1 MRKLKIAVIGSGISG
16 LATSW
21 KLSKSC
27 DVELYEKNNYFG
39 GHANT
44 QIVKLRDEKQ
54 FYVDT
59 GFIVFN
65 EINYPNLCHLFRN
78 LGVETYSSD
87 MSFAASINDGNVEY
101 SGSSLLNMF
110 AQKKNIFNPKF
121 LKMVYEIIKFYRT
134 VEKDAKIYTEHTL
147 KDYLEEK
154 SYSEYFKYYHI
165 FPMASSIWSSSINE
179 ISNFPFT
186 QFVNFFSNHG
196 LLNLVNRPKW
206 RTVIEGSQTYVKKII
221 DSPNLKSFKNAN
233 VKVIK
238 CNNNGVDLK
247 INKKLK
253 RFDHVVVAVHSDQV
267 INLVSCLG
275 DEQKKLFRK
284 IKYSANKVYLH
295 TDNQFMPKR
304 KSVWASWNY
313 IQGKEHKK
321 KLSVTYWMNKLQKLD
336 TRKNI
341 FVTLNPEKP
350 PLRSKLIKKIL
361 YKHPLFDLNTFK
373 TQKRIKKIQ
382 GMKRIWFCGAY
393 LGYGFHEDG
402 IKSGLSVANKI
413 LEKKIWS
420 K

>member
-27 DVELYEKNNYFG
+27 NVELYEKNNYFG

-44 QIVKLRDEKQ
+44 QRVKLGDEKQ
-54 FYVDT
+54 FRVDT

-65 EINYPNLCHLFRN
+65 EINYPNLCDLFKN

-87 MSFAASINDGNVEY
+87 MSFAASINDGDVEY
-101 SGSSLLNMF
+101 SGSTLLNMF
-110 AQKKNIFNPKF
+110 AQKKNFFNLKF
-121 LKMVYEIIKFYRT
+121 LKMVYEIIKFYIT
-134 VEKDAKIYTEHTL
+134 VEKDAIKYTDYTL

-154 SYSEYFKYYHI
+154 CYSEYFKFYHI
-165 FPMASSIWSSSINE
+165 YPMASSIWSSSINE

-206 RTVIEGSQTYVKKII
+206 RTVVEGSQAYVKKIL

-233 VKVIK
+233 VKVIS
-238 CNNNGVDLK
+238 CNKNGVNLK
-247 INKKLK
+247 VGKKVK

-267 INLVSCLG
+267 IRLVSCLG
-275 DEQKKLFRK
+275 DKQKTLFKK
-284 IKYSANKVYLH
+284 IKYTVNKVYLH
-295 TDNQFMPKR
+295 TDDQFMPKR
-304 KSVWASWNY
+304 RKVWASWNY

-350 PLRSKLIKKIL
+350 PLKSKLIKTVL
-361 YKHPLFDLNTFK
+361 YNHPLFDLDTFK
-373 TQKRIKKIQ
+373 TQKKIRRIQ
-382 GMKRIWFCGAY
+382 GLNKLWFCGAY

-413 LEKKIWS
+413 LEIK
-420 K
+420 